1 MQLLLSG
8 FYFFYFAIVG
18 IYVIFLPKVLAM
30 VGYDGVQIGIIFATA
45 PLVRFLVPFA
55 FIKGFKLSRHT
66 FNFALLLI
74 IITSFLFYLTLHN
87 FYALIFTNILF
98 GVGLSL
104 LLPYVEVMAL
114 CVISKERYGRVRLFG
129 SIGFIVV
136 ALVLVKFLSSANIA
150 IFYLIS
156 VSVMTALFGYFL
168 AKHETDESED
178 VAIGEG
184 GEIKLFS
191 HWSLWVGLTLM
202 QVSFGP
208 FYNFFTLYETD
219 HGISM
224 DMTIYLWSF
233 GVIMEI
239 FMLFFQGR
247 LLQKNA
253 LMILQVATFVTA
265 LRWFLLYLFPHSLG
279 ISFFTQSMH
288 AISFALFH
296 SAAISYLFTLYKKR
310 KLAQQFFLGITYGL
324 GGFLGAIYSGYV
336 YQYFSTY
343 LFLSSAVV
351 AFLAFL
357 FIVYEAKKGLHS
369 KCPVGVRA

>member
-1 MQLLLSG
+1 MQFLLSG

-30 VGYDGVQIGIIFATA
+30 VGYNGVEIGIVFATA

-74 IITSFLFYLTLHN
+74 IVSAFLFYLTLHN

-114 CVISKERYGRVRLFG
+114 STITKERYGRVRLFG

-150 IFYLIS
+150 IFYLIFM
-156 VSVMTALFGYFL
+156 SVMTALFGYFL
-168 AKHETDESED
+168 VKHETDESED
-178 VAIGEG
+178 IAVDES
-184 GEIKLFS
+184 GEINVFS
-191 HWSLWVGLTLM
+191 HWSLWMGLTLM

-224 DMTIYLWSF
+224 ELTIYLWSF

-239 FMLFFQGR
+239 IMLFFQGR
-247 LLQKNA
+247 LLKKNA
-253 LMILQVATFVTA
+253 LTILQIATFVTA
-265 LRWFLLYLFPHSLG
+265 FRWFLLYLFPHSLEV
-279 ISFFTQSMH
+279 SFFTQSIH

-324 GGFLGAIYSGYV
+324 GGFFGAIYSGYV

-343 LFLSSAVV
+343 LFLSSALI
-351 AFLAFL
+351 ALMAFL
-357 FIVYEAKKGLHS
+357 FVRQESKKL
-369 KCPVGVRA
+369 A